1 MPILITGVT
10 EFHEAEFVW
19 EKTIMINIEGEIQKI
34 IPSQLRE
41 VQPNKNKMT
50 GGGPGLSLSPV
61 SGGGTVQPW
70 RRCPNN

>member
-41 VQPNKNKMT
+41 VQSNKNKMT

-70 RRCPNN
+70 RCT